1 MSAIPCC
8 SLVISIKH
16 QFPEAEFESVQ
27 SDGFTDSSFK
37 VLLTIHLF
45 KNIKKMHIFILKDI
59 KYTKKDIKFYHWKSS
74 NIMSKIDA
82 ENLLY
87 K

>member
-1 MSAIPCC
+1 
-8 SLVISIKH
+8 
-16 QFPEAEFESVQ
+16 
-27 SDGFTDSSFK
+27 
-37 VLLTIHLF
+37 
-45 KNIKKMHIFILKDI
+45 MHIFILKEDI
-59 KYTKKDIKFYHWKSS
+59 KYTKKDIKFYHWISS